1 MDESSL
7 AADEGEYLDPGYD
20 PQTPDGDNQ
29 LLDFV
34 RAETALWTSWG
45 DAMDAEVVHDDTGA
59 VWVDSGCLSVF
70 GNPVIWARPVDSDH
84 AADLVSG
91 MRATFAN
98 RSGGPFLLYS
108 PFPTPNLTSLGLSP
122 VGHPPCMVRM
132 PGVGDVTPDADGL
145 NVLRVTDQEGLDDF
159 ERTLVEAYPIDEVQP
174 WRRGVMMGS
183 ALLDHPR
190 WHIYVGYLDGQPVA
204 TSAAYVTDHAV
215 DVTLVSARPETRG
228 RGVGRAMT
236 AMAALTD
243 PTKPAMLLASDDGQS
258 VYRRLGFA
266 TISRFTLWVGTR

>member
-1 MDESSL
+1 VNESSL

-45 DAMDAEVVHDDTGA
+45 AAMDAEVVRDDTGA
-59 VWVDSGCLSVF
+59 IWVDSGCRSVF
-70 GNPVIWARPVDSDH
+70 GNPVIWARPVDRDR
-84 AADLVSG
+84 ATDLVAR
-91 MRATFAN
+91 MRSTYAT
-98 RSGGPFLLYS
+98 RPGGPFLLYS
-108 PFPTPNLTSLGLSP
+108 PFPTPNLSSLGLSP

-132 PGVGDVTPDADGL
+132 PGVGDLTPDATALD
-145 NVLRVTDQEGLDDF
+145 VRRVNDQEGLDDF
-159 ERTLVEAYPIDEVQP
+159 ERTLVEAYPIEEVQP
-174 WRRGVMMGS
+174 WRRGVMVGPS
-183 ALLDHPR
+183 LLEHPR

-228 RGVGRAMT
+228 RGFGRTLT
-236 AMAALTD
+236 AVAALTD
-243 PTKPAMLLASDDGQS
+243 PDMPAMLLASDDGQS

-266 TISRFTLWVGTR
+266 TISRFTLWVGSR